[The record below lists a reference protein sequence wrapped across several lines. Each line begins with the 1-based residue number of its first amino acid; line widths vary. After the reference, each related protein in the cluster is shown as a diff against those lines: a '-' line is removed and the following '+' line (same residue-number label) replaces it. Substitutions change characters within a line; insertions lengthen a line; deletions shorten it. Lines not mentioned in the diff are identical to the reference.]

1 MTSRTDRTSLFRLRK
16 RPMLVGATSL
26 IALGLLS
33 GSSCSANSSTETQL
47 RQRYVVAQAQG
58 AQVAEDSSF
67 ERPTLDEIPLREAE
81 PQVQLSEEEW
91 RARLTPAQYQVLREE
106 GTERAG
112 SGELLHVKEDGTFVC
127 AACGQELFSSDHKYD
142 SRTGWP
148 SFYAPISEEAVGTK
162 MDTSHGM
169 RRVEVHCSR
178 CGGHLGHIFP
188 DGPAPTGLRYCVN
201 SASMGFTPADEA
213 PADETPA
220 DEAPAGANSD
230 GTAP

>member
-1 MTSRTDRTSLFRLRK
+1 
-16 RPMLVGATSL
+16 MLVGATSL

-213 PADETPA
+213 PADEAPA
-220 DEAPAGANSD
+220 DETPAGANSD

>member
-1 MTSRTDRTSLFRLRK
+1 
-16 RPMLVGATSL
+16 MLVGATSL

>member
-1 MTSRTDRTSLFRLRK
+1 M
-16 RPMLVGATSL
+16 
-26 IALGLLS
+26 ALGLLS
-33 GSSCSANSSTETQL
+33 GSSCSANSSSEAQV
-47 RQRYVVAQAQG
+47 RPRYVLGQAQS
-58 AQVAEDSSF
+58 AQVASERDAF
-67 ERPTLDEIPLREAE
+67 ERPSLEEIPIREAQPE
-81 PQVQLSEEEW
+81 VQLSEEEW
-91 RARLTPAQYQVLREE
+91 RERLTPAQYRVLREE

-127 AACGQELFSSDHKYD
+127 AGCGQALFSSEHKYD

-162 MDTSHGM
+162 MDTRHGM

-201 SASMGFTPADEA
+201 SVSMGFTPADGTPVEVPPTEEA
-213 PADETPA
+213 PSED
-220 DEAPAGANSD
+220 APA
-230 GTAP
+230 TR